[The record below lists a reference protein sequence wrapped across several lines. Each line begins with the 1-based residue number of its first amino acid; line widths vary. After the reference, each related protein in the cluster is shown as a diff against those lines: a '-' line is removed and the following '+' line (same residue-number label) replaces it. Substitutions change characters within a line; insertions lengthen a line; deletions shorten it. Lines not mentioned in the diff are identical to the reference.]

1 MRKARTDSINGDI
14 EAFQNAQEK
23 IALPEG
29 VILRDEQEQVIWDQF
44 TKTRAKSAWR
54 DFDLVLLA
62 KAVRLEADIRKIQL
76 TLDKSGP
83 VIKNKRE
90 TLVENPLLRVIDT
103 LQRQQLAIIRSM
115 SLNQT
120 DTDPR
125 TLNAQGMKNAEASN
139 TMQSFGLESL
149 IAMPSNAH

>member
-1 MRKARTDSINGDI
+1 
-14 EAFQNAQEK
+14 
-23 IALPEG
+23 
-29 VILRDEQEQVIWDQF
+29 
-44 TKTRAKSAWR
+44 
-54 DFDLVLLA
+54 VLLA

-90 TLVENPLLRVIDT
+90 TLVENPLLRVVDT

-125 TLNAQGMKNAEASN
+125 TLNADGMKNQDTANKIQA
-139 TMQSFGLESL
+139 FGLESL